1 MAHRGCKDGSCT
13 NTMARKNKELEKRGI
28 AMKNI
33 LGRELPEY
41 IEGFGEVVP
50 FKGAFSNMGIKEKKG
65 VKVSTVSP
73 GENKVLNSIDEA
85 LDKAG
90 IKDGMTI
97 SFHHHLRNGDYV
109 INMVLDAIAKRGIKD
124 ITVAAS
130 SIFPVH
136 APMVDHIKNGVVT
149 GIYANYMSGPV
160 AEAVSR
166 GELKKVAVMQTH
178 GGRPRAI
185 ESGELHIDI
194 AFIGAPTADTY
205 GNINGVQGKSACG
218 ALGYAVPDA
227 EYADKVIAITD
238 NLVPYPACP
247 IEITQ
252 IYVDY
257 VLVVESIG
265 DPNGI
270 VSGTTKITK
279 DPVGLKI
286 AKMTSEVI
294 KASGL
299 VKDGMSFQTG
309 AGGTALA
316 VAAELKEIMKNEG
329 VVGSF
334 AAGGTTAYIVEMLE
348 EGLFRNIFDVQCFDL
363 KAVESYRDNPKHQ
376 PMSASM
382 YGNPHNKGAVVNN
395 LDVMILGATEID
407 VNFNVNVTTSSSGVI
422 MGGSGGHS
430 DTAAGS
436 KLAIVVTNLM
446 KARLPIIKD
455 SVTTVT
461 TPGESIDVIVTERG
475 IAVNPK
481 REDLIEKLKA
491 TNLPVMTINELK
503 TMAEKMTGVPKPIE
517 LDDKIVAVVE
527 YRDGTIIDVVKKIK

>member
-1 MAHRGCKDGSCT
+1 
-13 NTMARKNKELEKRGI
+13 
-28 AMKNI
+28 MKNI
-33 LGRELPEY
+33 LGRELPDF
-41 IEGFGEVVP
+41 IEGYGKVMP
-50 FKGAFSNMGIKEKKG
+50 FEGAFAKMGVKDRIG
-65 VKVSTVSP
+65 VKVSAVGP
-73 GENKVLNSIDEA
+73 GENKVLENLDEA
-85 LDKAG
+85 LNKVN

-109 INMVLDAIAKRGIKD
+109 LNMVLDAIAKQGIKD

-136 APMVDHIKNGVVT
+136 APMVEHIKSGVVT

-160 AEAVSR
+160 AEAVSK
-166 GELKKVAVMQTH
+166 GLLKKPAVMQTH

-185 ESGELHIDI
+185 ESGDLHIDI
-194 AFIGAPTADTY
+194 AFVGAPTADSY

-218 ALGYAVPDA
+218 SLGYAVSDA

-247 IEITQ
+247 IEISQ
-252 IYVDY
+252 IFVDY
-257 VLVVESIG
+257 VVKVDSIG
-265 DPNGI
+265 NPEGI

-309 AGGTALA
+309 AGGTSLA
-316 VAAELKEIMKNEG
+316 VAAELKDIMKKEK

-363 KAVESYRDNPKHQ
+363 KAVESFRDNPKHQ
-376 PMSASM
+376 GMSASM

-395 LDVMILGATEID
+395 LDIMILGATEID
-407 VNFNVNVTTSSSGVI
+407 LDFNVNVTTASSGMI

-455 SVTTVT
+455 KVTTVT

-481 REDLIEKLKA
+481 RTDLIEALKD
-491 TNLPVMTINELK
+491 TNLPVMTIKELK
-503 TMAEKMTGVPKPIE
+503 DMAEKMTGKPNDIE
-517 LDDKIVAVVE
+517 LSDKIVAVVE
-527 YRDGTIIDVVKKIK
+527 YRDGSIIDVVRKVD